1 MTAPTPTPPAG
12 TPTPGSPAPT
22 PTPPATPPVTP
33 ETFTQ
38 EDVNRIV
45 AERVA
50 REKAK
55 YAGYDDLKG
64 KAAKFD
70 AIQAE
75 NATELDK
82 AVAQA
87 VETTRADAAKAMNNT
102 LVRAEVK
109 ALAAAAQFHDPTV
122 AAALLAEKFSQVPV
136 DASGEVDVTAAKAL
150 VDQLATDQPYLVK
163 TASNGAP
170 APLPGQGTPPAA
182 PKTGSVSA
190 GADEYRRKKQ
200 KAT

>member
-12 TPTPGSPAPT
+12 PPAPTPPSPAPT
-22 PTPPATPPVTP
+22 PA

-55 YAGYDDLKG
+55 YAGFDDLKD

-75 NATELDK
+75 NATELEK

-87 VETTRADAAKAMNNT
+87 VETTRADAAKTMQTT

-109 ALAAAAQFHDPTV
+109 ALAAAAQFHDPAV
-122 AAALLAEKFSQVPV
+122 AAPLLAEKLAEVPV
-136 DASGEVDVTAAKAL
+136 DNDGQVDVAAAKAL
-150 VDQLATDQPYLVK
+150 VDQLAAERPYLVK
-163 TASNGAP
+163 SATATP
-170 APLPGQGTPPAA
+170 TPLPGQGTPPAA
-182 PKTGSVSA
+182 PNTGSVSA
-190 GADEYRRKKQ
+190 GADLYRQHHQ
-200 KAT
+200 KT

>member
-12 TPTPGSPAPT
+12 PPTPGTPAPT
-22 PTPPATPPVTP
+22 PPAPPAPA

-45 AERVA
+45 AERIT

-55 YAGYDDLKG
+55 YVGFDDLKD

-70 AIQAE
+70 ALQAE
-75 NATELDK
+75 NATELEK

-109 ALAAAAQFHDPTV
+109 ASAAAAQFHDPAD

-136 DASGEVDVTAAKAL
+136 DSSGEVDVTAAKAL
-150 VDQLATDQPYLVK
+150 VDQLATDKPHLVK
-163 TASNGAP
+163 TAGSGPP

-182 PKTGSVSA
+182 PKTGSVTA
-190 GADEYRRKKQ
+190 GADEYRRRKQ
-200 KAT
+200 ANTT